1 MSRWSHR
8 LAKRCV
14 QYGIVEE
21 DQLPWFIYGVEKRL
35 STAFIS
41 VPFLLLAL
49 ILTTPG
55 CTISMYLSFY
65 LLRRRASGYH
75 ANNACLCLCI
85 SLLLEIIFLIL
96 IYPLLRK
103 IHIIL
108 FLGSCIPL
116 IFKFAPYRDP
126 NMKFTTD
133 EISACQSSARITVC
147 ILTITVV
154 VTYTVGLHEVSKGLT
169 IGITMATVLLC
180 TAHILER
187 RKNK

>member
-14 QYGIVEE
+14 QCGIVEE
-21 DQLPWFIYGVEKRL
+21 EQLPWFIYGVEKRL
-35 STAFIS
+35 TTALIS

-55 CTISMYLSFY
+55 CTISMYLAFY
-65 LLRRRASGYH
+65 LLRRRTSGYH
-75 ANNACLCLCI
+75 AKNACLCLCT

-108 FLGSCIPL
+108 FLVFCLPL
-116 IFKFAPYRDP
+116 VFKFAPYRDP
-126 NMKFTTD
+126 NMQFTTD
-133 EISACQSSARITVC
+133 EISACQSSARTTIC
-147 ILTITVV
+147 ILAITVV
-154 VTYTVGLHEVSKGLT
+154 VAYAVGLYEISKGLT
-169 IGITMATVLLC
+169 IGIAMATILLC
-180 TAHILER
+180 TAYLLER
-187 RKNK
+187 RKKK